1 MVGLNAGDAINPRAA
16 RDRLA
21 VELKTLR
28 SWVRSI
34 HRSRVSAGDICAG
47 VPGANPTRFSEWIN
61 GRETPSPEA
70 AWGVIKRMEG
80 YAGGPLHPPQQWK
93 EFLENARE
101 EADNSR
107 GSRLG
112 NTYRATSPKPTT
124 SLHTVAKHRRQEL
137 KGRQTELD
145 QLYELVRSRVG
156 YLALVAPPWS
166 GKTALLATFAATR
179 VPPKTDI
186 IAYFIDSDRT
196 SNTAQSFL
204 ATMSRELSAHMGK
217 KRASAKNTAEL
228 LGLYEAAAMSSARNG
243 RKLLLLIDGLDE
255 DAEASPA
262 NQSIASLLPP
272 KPYPGL
278 VVLVGRRPY
287 PPLPDDIPQ
296 DHPLRHA
303 ERIPGFRPSPEAAV
317 ERAAMLR
324 DFTVLLKDSGTW
336 GREIVGFLAV
346 SGGGLTKRDLMELVR
361 TGGHADMPI
370 PFDLT
375 MRLRSAASRGFC
387 LEDLEPD
394 TLALAHKDLYRVAR
408 DELGHHLCAE
418 LLERLD
424 VWADGFRKRGWPA
437 TTPGYLLH
445 RYLDRLQHADDAERR
460 TIFTLDH
467 RRLLRVTARGRSD
480 LALAS
485 LDQVAAETPTPVV
498 LASAAA
504 SKSLLETG
512 HRSVPREVLRALCV
526 VGDVERARSQALS
539 VGAPASKAA
548 RLVDVVQA
556 LLTSKAPEAAERV
569 PQLAREAID
578 WAEQVERQP
587 AVAFPTAEWDTPSI
601 VPHTVVVLAEAGL
614 TDEAIRLLAR
624 VDIRRPENIEPVARA
639 AGLLRGAD
647 RALSDRIMDEL
658 LLEAESQAES
668 AEGDPVLAVEIWAS
682 VAAHAPGLSGRVLP
696 RMKEFSEELAVV
708 SPGLVAADCCA
719 LTASALA
726 KAAREDT
733 RAEAWN
739 QARESAGIARN
750 EVRKVRDTAQADE
763 LSDSLALL
771 TQALLDLGEL
781 AEGIRDVL
789 TPFGEIA
796 VRAASLLGGS
806 DLDSNTD
813 DDGGGCEK
821 DVESPLLRRIQHAS
835 DLGDGPQLRNHL
847 DEYMKAVAERET
859 RVAWLPFLSEAL
871 VRADGETGPT
881 LDLLT
886 GGELD
891 PLLRVRALTAVA
903 LAHFGGGRHDQAM
916 RYATQ
921 AEVTAEGMEPQ
932 IPEARALVA
941 QAFAHVDEVERAAS
955 WAYPASG
962 QRPFGKEGIR
972 YQRAVMAVQAGLEPA
987 AFVAWV
993 VADDLTSGLI
1003 TSAGTDLLAAFRS
1016 LVHGEQVEAHIA
1028 SLRTVARARL
1038 RTEPMFATGLAL
1050 LQAVCGD
1057 GAAACRTAGEVPDP
1071 DARGIAQAAVADCLA
1086 GIPVHLDVAG
1096 EEDDWTLSVLRVLAH
1111 HLRPAGAGAADLVPA
1126 LVVGAL
1132 GTGSWY
1138 RALPLLARTDPDAV
1152 HAVVEVLDHHRCT
1165 VADSAYVGTGNQA

>member
-1 MVGLNAGDAINPRAA
+1 MDAGGVPVPRAA

-28 SWVRSI
+28 SLVSSI
-34 HRSRVSAGDICAG
+34 RGRRVSAGDICMG

-61 GRETPSPEA
+61 GRETPSSEA
-70 AWGVIKRMEG
+70 AWGVIKRMED
-80 YAGGPLHPPQQWK
+80 YAGGPMHPPQQWK
-93 EFLENARE
+93 EFLKNAHE
-101 EADNSR
+101 EADASR
-107 GSRLG
+107 GGRPG
-112 NTYRATSPKPTT
+112 NAYRATRLQPTPF
-124 SLHTVAKHRRQEL
+124 LHTIAKHRRQEL
-137 KGRQTELD
+137 KGRQAELN
-145 QLYELVRSRVG
+145 QLHELVRSRLG
-156 YLALVAPPWS
+156 YLVLVAPPWS
-166 GKTALLATFAATR
+166 GKTALLSTFAATR
-179 VPPKTDI
+179 VPPQTDI

-204 ATMSRELSAHMGK
+204 STMSEELRAHMGA
-217 KRASAKNTAEL
+217 KRRRAKNAAEL
-228 LGLYEAAAMSSARNG
+228 LDLYDAAAMTSARNG

-394 TLALAHKDLYRVAR
+394 TLTLAHKDLYSVAR
-408 DELGHHLCAE
+408 DELGYHLCTE

-445 RYLDRLQHADDAERR
+445 RYLDRLQHADAAERR
-460 TIFTLDH
+460 TTFTLDH
-467 RRLLRVTARGRSD
+467 RRLLSLAARGRND

-485 LDQVAAETPTPVV
+485 LDQIAAETPTPVV

-512 HRSVPREVLRALCV
+512 HRPVPREVLRALCV

-539 VGAPASKAA
+539 VGDPVSKAA
-548 RLVDVVQA
+548 RLVDVVRA

-578 WAEQVERQP
+578 WAEQSDRQS
-587 AVAFPTAEWDTPSI
+587 AVALPTAEWDIPSI
-601 VPHTVVVLAEAGL
+601 IPHTVVVLAEAGL
-614 TDEAIRLLAR
+614 TDEAIRSLER
-624 VDIRRPENIEPVARA
+624 VDIRRRENVEPVARA
-639 AGLLRGAD
+639 AGLLRGTD

-658 LLEAESQAES
+658 LLDAESQAES
-668 AEGDPVLAVEIWAS
+668 AEGDSVLAVEIWAS

-696 RMKEFSEELAVV
+696 RMKEFSEELAVD

-733 RAEAWN
+733 CAEAWN

-750 EVRKVRDTAQADE
+750 EVRKAWDTAQADE

-789 TPFGEIA
+789 APFGEIA

-821 DVESPLLRRIQHAS
+821 DVETPLLRRIQHAS
-835 DLGDGPQLRNHL
+835 ELGDGPQLRNHL

-871 VRADGETGPT
+871 VRAGGETGPT

-886 GGELD
+886 GAALD
-891 PLLRVRALTAVA
+891 PLMRVRVLTTAA
-903 LAHFGGGRHDQAM
+903 LAHAEGGRHDEVM
-916 RYATQ
+916 RCSVEA
-921 AEVTAEGMEPQ
+921 AGTAEGMDPQ
-932 IPEARALVA
+932 VPEARALIA
-941 QAFAHVDEVERAAS
+941 QAFAHVDDVERVAS

-972 YQRAVMAVQAGLEPA
+972 YQRAVMAAQAGLEPA
-987 AFVAWV
+987 SFVAGV
-993 VADDLTSGLI
+993 VADDLPCGLV
-1003 TSAGTDLLAAFRS
+1003 TSAGTDLLVAFRS
-1016 LVHGEQVEAHIA
+1016 LVNRGQAEAHIA

-1038 RTEPMFATGLAL
+1038 RAEPMFATGLAL
-1050 LQAVCGD
+1050 LEAVCGD
-1057 GAAACRTAGEVPDP
+1057 GADACRTAGEIPDP

-1111 HLRPAGAGAADLVPA
+1111 HLCPAGTGEADLVPA
-1126 LVVGAL
+1126 LVAGAL
-1132 GTGSWY
+1132 GTGSWFQ
-1138 RALPLLARTDPDAV
+1138 ALPLLGRTDPDVV
-1152 HAVVEVLDHHRCT
+1152 HAVVEVLGHHMCA
-1165 VADSAYVGTGNQA
+1165 VADSVYVGTEDLA